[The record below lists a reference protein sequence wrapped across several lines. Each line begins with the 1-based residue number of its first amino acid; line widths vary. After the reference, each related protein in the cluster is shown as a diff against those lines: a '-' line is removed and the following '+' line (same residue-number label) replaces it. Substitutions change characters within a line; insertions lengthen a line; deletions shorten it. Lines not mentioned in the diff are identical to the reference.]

1 MDFLLSV
8 GSSNR
13 TKRLTSPPPPS
24 SKKELFLPNCL
35 VLGHGS
41 FPAFR
46 LRHQRFL
53 GLKAACQF
61 SDWNLYCWLS
71 RSSDLCSW
79 TWTMSSILLG
89 LQLANCRSLVYS
101 HIINLSFSLSHI
113 CILGWPRCSFRFL
126 IWTFWAIQY
135 IHVYI
140 FFYWFCFSGKPC
152 LSNIFYEPLNL
163 FFRIF
168 LTMNM
173 CRCEVIFFRDLLKRS
188 YTVDLSTG
196 NRWVSKMMAE

>member
-35 VLGHGS
+35 VLGHGT

-46 LRHQRFL
+46 LRHQLFL

-101 HIINLSFSLSHI
+101 HIINLSFSLSLIYVYWVDQDVH
-113 CILGWPRCSFRFL
+113 SDFSYERFGQSN
-126 IWTFWAIQY
+126 IYT
-135 IHVYI
+135 YI
-140 FFYWFCFSGKPC
+140 FFSIGSAFPESPAYLIYFMSH
-152 LSNIFYEPLNL
+152 
-163 FFRIF
+163 
-168 LTMNM
+168 
-173 CRCEVIFFRDLLKRS
+173 
-188 YTVDLSTG
+188 
-196 NRWVSKMMAE
+196 